1 MTLSSF
7 GSSGTI
13 TIIIIALVVVIINI
27 VALIILMRKSGNS
40 KSFSDEERALLFS
53 KDQSTQ
59 QVIQSSQQL
68 LLQQLNELSRNV
80 DNKLGDVAKNMD
92 TKMYQSSK
100 EMRESVQ
107 HQTSESYKLLKD
119 VTERLTKLDET
130 NRQVVSFADQLQ
142 SLQDILKNPKQRGI
156 LGEYYLETLLK
167 NVLPTGSFQMQY
179 PFKDGTIVDAVV
191 FVKDKII
198 PIDSKFSLEN
208 YNRLSTERD
217 PVEKER
223 LEKQFRND
231 LKARIDETS
240 KYIKPSE
247 NTMEF
252 AFMFIPHEAIYYDL
266 LVAQVGSVKINTRDL
281 IEYAFKEKHVIIT
294 SPTSFLAYLQT
305 VLQGL
310 KALQIEESAKEIR
323 KRVED
328 LGKHLG
334 AYEQFMQSLGKSL
347 GTTVGHYNK
356 AHRELAKVD
365 KDVMRI
371 TESAVTAD
379 IDPLVLDKPAMVED
393 EE

>member
-1 MTLSSF
+1 MNISS
-7 GSSGTI
+7 SAV
-13 TIIIIALVVVIINI
+13 IIISLILVIINI
-27 VALIILMRKSGNS
+27 VVLLILMRKSGNT
-40 KSFSDEERALLFS
+40 KNFSDEEKALLFS

-68 LLQQLNELSRNV
+68 LIQQLNELSRTV
-80 DNKLGDVAKNMD
+80 DSKLGDVAKTVDN
-92 TKMYQSSK
+92 KIHESSK

-107 HQTSESYKLLKD
+107 HQTSESFKLLKD
-119 VTERLTKLDET
+119 VTEKLTKLDET
-130 NRQVVSFADQLQ
+130 NRQVVSFTDQLQ

-179 PFKDGTIVDAVV
+179 AFNDGTIVDAVV

-198 PIDSKFSLEN
+198 PVDSKFSLEN
-208 YNRLSTERD
+208 YNKLSAERD

-266 LVAQVGSVKINTRDL
+266 LVAQVGSVKVNTRDL

-347 GTTVGHYNK
+347 GTTVSHYNK
-356 AHRELAKVD
+356 AHKELAKVD

-371 TESAVTAD
+371 TENTITAD
-379 IDPLVLDKPAMVED
+379 IDPLILDKPMMFD